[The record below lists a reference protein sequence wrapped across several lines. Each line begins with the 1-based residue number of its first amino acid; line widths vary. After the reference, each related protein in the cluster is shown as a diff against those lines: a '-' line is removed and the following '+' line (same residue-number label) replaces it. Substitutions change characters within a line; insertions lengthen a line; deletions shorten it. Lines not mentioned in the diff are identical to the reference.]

1 MSREDCKVCDCPPPI
16 QSKGHSSHYSTIT
29 CYNCKVMYQK
39 MDKSS
44 TRKSQKK
51 SHSTLRAKRAT
62 FTFLVNKS
70 WLNMAYA
77 IICGQTVL
85 PDSSVFN
92 RQKFLEN
99 VILWCVFCSLCKG
112 SRVVTLKPNFTS
124 KCQGKRAKFSP
135 SFWQM
140 VGRIPSLRWFLVRPS

>member
-1 MSREDCKVCDCPPPI
+1 MSREDCKVCDCTQPI

-70 WLNMAYA
+70 WLNMLVTDR
-77 IICGQTVL
+77 TVRVRVRVRSNL
-85 PDSSVFN
+85 EVQWGSMVRSNHEVRSTEPKSN
-92 RQKFLEN
+92 LIPTKIPIFL
-99 VILWCVFCSLCKG
+99 
-112 SRVVTLKPNFTS
+112 TS
-124 KCQGKRAKFSP
+124 KAKLKQFGP
-135 SFWQM
+135 RIRNRPKKNLYFWWRK
-140 VGRIPSLRWFLVRPS
+140 VL